1 MPGRPSQPGCTPTT
15 VRSCGTTK
23 RFADHKAT
31 AAARHLLSPS
41 KRPAKTAGE
50 TTAPANTNTKEHDS
64 LDLLNPAPRAG
75 EHSVT
80 ASTSTDHA
88 PLCRC
93 WYAAPPA
100 PLDPPK
106 LRLACSVPGTILART
121 LTEPSSLHVTARALV
136 RSQRGRVHEP
146 AHSRSSHASSKRPCA
161 AFGSRAAQVLR
172 CAAMPQASPKPS
184 APMVAAL
191 ELART

>member
-1 MPGRPSQPGCTPTT
+1 MPSSDGRCVVLIEVFSDTYRTPGACRPSQPGCTPTT

-41 KRPAKTAGE
+41 KRPTKTAGE

-64 LDLLNPAPRAG
+64 LDLRLQPCAPSRRGG

-106 LRLACSVPGTILART
+106 LRLACSVPGTIPART

-146 AHSRSSHASSKRPCA
+146 AHSRSSHASYAPYN
-161 AFGSRAAQVLR
+161 AQ
-172 CAAMPQASPKPS
+172 
-184 APMVAAL
+184 
-191 ELART
+191 